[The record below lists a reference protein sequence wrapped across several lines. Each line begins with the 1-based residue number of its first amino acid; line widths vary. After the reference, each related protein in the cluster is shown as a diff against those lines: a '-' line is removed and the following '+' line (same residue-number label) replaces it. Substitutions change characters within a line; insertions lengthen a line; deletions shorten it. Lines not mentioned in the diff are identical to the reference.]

1 MEERK
6 LNKNKVD
13 KLSITFFVIMI
24 IVEILSCVITKHIE
38 YLNCSLLWFLVA
50 IIKFTD
56 KKIIEDKE
64 RNISIQKKINNH
76 LKNCIENA
84 ERMIDFE
91 IIKLDHITIPKHF
104 RKPKKE
110 KIEERKKY
118 FESYKNFET
127 SIILNDKN
135 VLIDGYT
142 TYLIAK
148 ENKLSHV
155 YIKRL
160 YSR

>member
-50 IIKFTD
+50 IIKFSD

-64 RNISIQKKINNH
+64 RNISIQKK
-76 LKNCIENA
+76 
-84 ERMIDFE
+84 
-91 IIKLDHITIPKHF
+91 
-104 RKPKKE
+104 
-110 KIEERKKY
+110 
-118 FESYKNFET
+118 
-127 SIILNDKN
+127 
-135 VLIDGYT
+135 
-142 TYLIAK
+142 
-148 ENKLSHV
+148 
-155 YIKRL
+155 
-160 YSR
+160 